1 MSSKSFKCDQ
11 CSLTFTQASNMY
23 RHKSQKHPKLKSNV
37 SFQVTDSLTVAM
49 SDFKAGKIT
58 QTELLAFMQ
67 NPESITCEPTL
78 DIGYMLSS
86 TSAEERVD
94 IYKYVKQQ
102 LVEAECFDI
111 VKSYL
116 KDKDYTGAFK
126 VAFNKQ
132 IYYED
137 QDVQY
142 LADGQILKIQVSPE
156 FLVGQGDNIGL
167 LMIIV
172 NTVEYDLIMS
182 MQTMIKGGA
191 DIESIIGPTG
201 ITKQI
206 DDLKIPLYGNANK
219 HRIYENILTILDDF
233 SIPLEDRKP
242 ILD

>member
-23 RHKSQKHPKLKSNV
+23 RHKTQKHPKRMSNL
-37 SFQVTDSLTVAM
+37 SFQVSDALTVAM
-49 SDFKAGKIT
+49 EKFKTGQIS
-58 QTELLAFMQ
+58 QGELLTLMQ

-78 DIGYMLSS
+78 DVGYMLLKG
-86 TSAEERVD
+86 EDKVE

-102 LVEAECFDI
+102 LVEVDCFDV

-116 KDKDYTGAFK
+116 KEKDYAGAFK

-137 QDVQY
+137 EYVQY

-156 FLVGQGDNIGL
+156 FLVGQSDTLGL
-167 LMIIV
+167 LMIII
-172 NTVEYDLIMS
+172 NTVEYDLLTE
-182 MQTMIKGGA
+182 MQTMIKKGA
-191 DIESIIGPTG
+191 DIESIIGPSG

-206 DDLKIPLYGNANK
+206 DDLKLPLYGNANK
-219 HRIYENILTILDDF
+219 HRIYESIFNILDDF
-233 SIPLEDRKP
+233 SIPLK
-242 ILD
+242 L